1 MDSGYGNP
9 YVVAQSEASVR
20 TNFIRKT
27 YLHLAG
33 AIVAFAAVETLLFKS
48 GVGES
53 IAQAIFRS
61 GGIGWL
67 VILGL
72 FMVVSK
78 VADSW
83 ANSDTSQG
91 MQYAGLGLFVVAEA
105 LLFPAVDLRG
115 SRGTPACWI

>member
-20 TNFIRKT
+20 ANFIRKT

-33 AIVAFAAVETLLFKS
+33 AILAFAAVEALLLQTSLGQSLAVMILK
-48 GVGES
+48 
-53 IAQAIFRS
+53 S

-67 VILGL
+67 VVLGL

-78 VADSW
+78 VADHW

-91 MQYAGLGLFVVAEA
+91 MQYAGLSL
-105 LLFPAVDLRG
+105 
-115 SRGTPACWI
+115 IHI